1 MSKEYGSTRLFRY
14 LASSLLCTGLFVA
27 SANLQAEVAQAPLSL
42 SEGVPPN
49 MIFTLDDSTSMNRAF
64 VPDVGGT
71 NAQQERDD
79 IRHTRRSKSAHF
91 NPVYYDPN
99 VIYRVPPSFNSSSV
113 EVALS
118 TSFTKAFYDGFE
130 PSKNN
135 GNDWANLASDYKV
148 SWNYNKT
155 KNGGG
160 TSYTASSNAAQDSVL
175 ARNPASDFACGPIS
189 IPTGTTTAA
198 RTSTCETAAGIV
210 GTIIRTNDNNSSSCN
225 ASFDVNGRTVS
236 AVCTR
241 VSNGNFS
248 ASIEQAAVPA
258 YYYIYDSGLSG
269 CNYGSGV
276 ESCYKLM
283 FVGTGE
289 QQNFANWYSFYR
301 TRALATLTA
310 ASLAFYDLSPSVR
323 LTWQSLIHCKDLNSA
338 SGLCGTNSFR
348 SYSPA
353 HRTNFFSWLQTGA
366 RFDLAQGTP
375 LRWATQ
381 RAGEFLKTDVAWQHT
396 PGGNQ
401 NNAANTYACRPSY
414 HIVMTD
420 GMWTNTNES
429 GNLISPANH
438 DNRTIN
444 LPDGKVYTNSLYPY
458 SDTSSDTLAD
468 VAMHYWATDLNS
480 GLANRVSPHIPF
492 RSGSEAADYW
502 DPRNNPATWQSMTN
516 FIMGLG
522 LTESLNEPGI
532 PWAGSTFQGAGYDA
546 LKAGT
551 AWPAAVSGSQNNVY
565 DLWHAAINSRGEFFS
580 VDSPDAM
587 VQAFA
592 DILSRIADRKS
603 TASKPAVSSGMEDDG
618 TGNNFV
624 RYFYQT
630 SYASDE
636 NWSGDLKRV
645 RRAVSTNSTNSTESI
660 TELWS
665 AQAKLDSRTP
675 SSRNIKIASTGT
687 TGLKNFV
694 WSEISSDAETPGTLA
709 YNLRRNPEDGTVNLA
724 SVGEQRLN
732 FIRGSRDGEG
742 STFRQRIHVLGDM
755 YYSTPAVVTGPR
767 YLESFGNRLEGNDA
781 YTKFINT
788 ITDRNTS
795 AENRQPRP
803 HSVYVGG
810 NDGMLH
816 GFDTATG
823 EETFAFI
830 PTAVFPKL
838 NRLTGKNY
846 SHEFYVDGSPVVADV
861 YFNNEWRTILVG
873 TLRAGGKALFALDIT
888 TPGQEKLLWE
898 FDESDV
904 PGTNTVK
911 PGFSFSKPT
920 IARLHNGKW
929 AVVTGNGYEGA
940 GTENG
945 KAALYIID
953 VQTGALVK
961 SLEVQ
966 GAEGIKNGL
975 STPRLA
981 DYNNDGIAD
990 YAYAGD
996 LQGNLWRF
1004 DLLGAGASPTR
1015 QGNIYGADK
1024 STNLDGFKVSYAG
1037 KPMFSAT
1044 STTGSARQ
1052 PITAAPS
1059 LIRHPSRR
1067 GYLVIFGTGKYFET
1081 GDKDGVK
1088 THAQSLYGIWDTET
1102 KAEATTAL
1110 SINRSAL
1117 EPQQIASTV
1126 VASASGVGNRNAR
1139 TITNNSIGWLNEDGT
1154 IRRRGWYLDLRGA
1167 TAFDGEMLVEEMVA
1181 LSQTIFLQTLVPND
1195 DPCDSGASNWTYAIN
1210 PFTGG
1215 RTVHNAFDYVGP
1227 SGEIV
1232 SSIQQGG
1239 EGGISI
1245 SSTPGAQFE
1254 LSTGSDTVRVY
1265 PDPTSIGR
1273 QSWRIVDGQ

>member
-1 MSKEYGSTRLFRY
+1 MSKNYGSTHFFQY

-27 SANLQAEVAQAPLSL
+27 SANVQAEVAQAPLSL

-49 MIFTLDDSTSMNRAF
+49 MIFTMDDSTSMNYAF
-64 VPDVGGT
+64 TPDAINNV
-71 NAQQERDD
+71 RSS
-79 IRHTRRSKSAHF
+79 RRGKSAYF
-91 NPVYYDPN
+91 NPNYYNPDTN
-99 VIYRVPPSFNSSSV
+99 YRAPSSFNSSGL

-118 TSFTKAFYDGFE
+118 TSFSKAYYDGFL
-130 PSKNN
+130 PNKNS
-135 GNDWANLASDYKV
+135 GADWDNLSSSYKV

-155 KNGGG
+155 KNGVGS
-160 TSYTASSNAAQDSVL
+160 SYTAGDNAARDSIL
-175 ARNPASDFACGPIS
+175 APNFEADFSCGIGIS
-189 IPTGTTTAA
+189 NNN
-198 RTSTCETAAGIV
+198 STRSCTTAAGIS
-210 GTIIRTNDNNSSSCN
+210 IDIRRGANANSSNCTATSSSLPGTVGCTRTGNNN
-225 ASFDVNGRTVS
+225 ASYVYTASWS
-236 AVCTR
+236 ARPTR
-241 VSNGNFS
+241 
-248 ASIEQAAVPA
+248 A
-258 YYYIYDSGLSG
+258 YYYVYDESLSG
-269 CNYGSGV
+269 CNGTKNDDDCYQLKFV
-276 ESCYKLM
+276 EAQ
-283 FVGTGE
+283 E
-289 QQNFANWYSFYR
+289 EQNFANWYSFYR
-301 TRALATLTA
+301 NRALSTITA

-323 LTWQSLIHCKDLNSA
+323 LTWQSLIHCTNPSSGNTNCGANQFRPYSA
-338 SGLCGTNSFR
+338 DQR
-348 SYSPA
+348 SS
-353 HRTNFFSWLQTGA
+353 FFSWLQTST
-366 RFDLAQGTP
+366 RFDVAGGTP
-375 LRWATQ
+375 LRSAM
-381 RAGEFLKTDVAWQHT
+381 RRSGEFLQGDTAWQQY
-396 PGGNQ
+396 PGGSGNTSS
-401 NNAANTYACRPSY
+401 NTYACRPSY

-420 GMWTNTNES
+420 GMWNSDNNITAPS
-429 GNLISPANH
+429 SH
-438 DNRTIN
+438 DNTSVT
-444 LPDGKVYTNSLYPY
+444 LPDGKVYKNTIHPFADATNN
-458 SDTSSDTLAD
+458 TVAD
-468 VAMHYWATDLNS
+468 MAMHYWATDLKPSLENK
-480 GLANRVSPHIPF
+480 VSPYIPF
-492 RSGSEAADYW
+492 KSGNDTADYW

-522 LTESLNEPGI
+522 LTESLNNASI
-532 PWAGSTFQGAGYDA
+532 PWEGNTFQGTGYSE

-551 AWPAAVSGSQNNVY
+551 SWPAASADSPNNVY

-603 TASKPAVSSGMEDDG
+603 TASKPAVNSGMEDDG

-636 NWSGDLKRV
+636 NWSGDLKRIK
-645 RRAVSTNSTNSTESI
+645 RIASTDSI
-660 TELWS
+660 EIVTELWS
-665 AQAKLDSRTP
+665 AQAELNSRAA

-687 TGLKNFV
+687 TGFKDFS
-694 WSEISSDAETPGTLA
+694 WGEINSGANTPGTLA
-709 YNLRRNPEDGTVNLA
+709 YDLRRNPEDGTLDPA

-732 FIRGSRDGEG
+732 FIRGSRNGEG
-742 STFRQRIHVLGDM
+742 TTFRQRIHVLGDM
-755 YYSTPAVVTGPR
+755 YSSTPAVVTGPR

-788 ITDRNTS
+788 IKARNS
-795 AENRQPRP
+795 SVEDIQPRP
-803 HSVYVGG
+803 HRVYVGG

-816 GFDTATG
+816 GFDTETG

-838 NRLTGKNY
+838 NKLTGKNY

-861 YFNNEWRTILVG
+861 YFGNEWRTILVG

-904 PGTNTVK
+904 PDSNAVK
-911 PGFSFSKPT
+911 PGYSFSKPT

-940 GTENG
+940 GTQNG

-953 VQTGALVK
+953 AQTGALVK

-966 GAEGIKNGL
+966 GADGIKNGL

-1015 QGNIYGADK
+1015 AGNIYGADK
-1024 STNLDGFKVSYAG
+1024 STGLDGFKVSYG
-1037 KPMFSAT
+1037 GTPMFSAT
-1044 STTGSARQ
+1044 STTGSTRQ
-1052 PITAAPS
+1052 PITAPPS
-1059 LIRHPSRR
+1059 LIRHPSKR
-1067 GYLVIFGTGKYFET
+1067 GYLVIFGTGKYFES

-1102 KAEATTAL
+1102 KAEATTAI
-1110 SINRSAL
+1110 SINRSDL
-1117 EPQQIASTV
+1117 EAQQIESTV
-1126 VASASGVGNRNAR
+1126 TSSVNGVGSRNAR
-1139 TITNNSIGWLNEDGT
+1139 TITNNPVGWFNENGT
-1154 IRRRGWYLDLRGA
+1154 IRTRGWYVDLRVG
-1167 TAFDGEMLVEEMVA
+1167 TSAFDGEMLIEDMAA

-1215 RTVHNAFDYVGP
+1215 RTSHHAFDYTGTNN
-1227 SGEIV
+1227 EIV
-1232 SSIQQGG
+1232 SGLQQAG

-1254 LSTGSDTVRVY
+1254 LSTGSDTIRIY